1 MPLFSPLP
9 APALHLLAGVD
20 PDQLA
25 PKQALDLVYELIR
38 LVGPVTGRQRR
49 VP

>member
-1 MPLFSPLP
+1 METIVLP